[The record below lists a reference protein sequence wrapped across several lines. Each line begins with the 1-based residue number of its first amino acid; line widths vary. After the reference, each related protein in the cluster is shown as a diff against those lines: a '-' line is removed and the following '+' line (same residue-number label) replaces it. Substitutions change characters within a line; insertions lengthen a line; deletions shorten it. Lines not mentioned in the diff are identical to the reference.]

1 MTVFEQQK
9 QHAGTWQTIGL
20 ENRRKRSL
28 IVKGDI
34 WWLFYPKFILC
45 FHSKGGGGGGDSSST
60 SIAGHQ

>member
-34 WWLFYPKFILC
+34 
-45 FHSKGGGGGGDSSST
+45 
-60 SIAGHQ
+60 